1 MSKYVVKTVEK
12 IERELTIEEL
22 FAYEVS
28 IKDLFSDEFRTLAK
42 EYLKSHGFIATTNN
56 GEHRDYVYYDKGMFE
71 VATERQATDDEVE
84 EYVYYLEN
92 LKRLGVVE
100 VPDDV

>member
-1 MSKYVVKTVEK
+1 MSKYVVKMVEK

-28 IKDLFSDEFRTLAK
+28 IEDSFNDKFRTLAN
-42 EYLKSHGFIATTNN
+42 EYLKSHGFVYTTTN
-56 GEHRDYVYYDKGMFE
+56 GERRDGVYYEKGMFE